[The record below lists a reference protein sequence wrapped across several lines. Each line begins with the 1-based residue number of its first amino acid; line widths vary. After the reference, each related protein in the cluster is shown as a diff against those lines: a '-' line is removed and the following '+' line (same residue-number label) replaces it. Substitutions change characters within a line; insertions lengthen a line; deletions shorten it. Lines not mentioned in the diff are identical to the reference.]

1 MEENLCR
8 LSQCL
13 NQASHVVQEL
23 VANSGGGG
31 GGGGGGRNVAAV
43 VNDDEASKS
52 TNAAMQ
58 PCQQWDKLSV
68 GLEQCL

>member
-31 GGGGGGRNVAAV
+31 GGNVAGV
-43 VNDDEASKS
+43 FNDDEASKS